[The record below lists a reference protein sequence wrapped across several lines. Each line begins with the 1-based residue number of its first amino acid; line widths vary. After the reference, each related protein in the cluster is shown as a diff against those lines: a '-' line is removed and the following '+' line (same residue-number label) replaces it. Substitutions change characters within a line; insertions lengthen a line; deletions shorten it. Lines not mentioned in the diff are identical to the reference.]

1 MSNTGLFF
9 TEVILSIVLS
19 LLVSALMS
27 RPLANNLAKS
37 CASEQQ
43 ASFWLAYTKMMLF
56 IFPILI
62 VLLISVFNQSTGL
75 DHIKISLIGS
85 LGGLLLALLFVGRK
99 LYSNA
104 RSLSENMSRSEGKLI

>member
-1 MSNTGLFF
+1 MSNVGLFF
-9 TEVILSIVLS
+9 VEIILSVVLS
-19 LLVSALMS
+19 LLISALLS

-56 IFPILI
+56 IFPVLI

-85 LGGLLLALLFVGRK
+85 LSGLLLALLFVGRK
-99 LYSNA
+99 LYSSSSGA
-104 RSLSENMSRSEGKLI
+104 VTS